1 MNRARILR
9 ALTIAV
15 LTMALA
21 APAGAQDA
29 QDWQRMVAELKAG
42 TRIELYLEDGSHVQG
57 TLVTHDA
64 DVLVLN
70 PRTRIPVA
78 PWRVAYSEIRSIDV
92 KRDGAMSP
100 GIKVLVGVG
109 IGAGVA
115 FLTLLILVASIAD

>member
-1 MNRARILR
+1 MKGRTLR
-9 ALTIAV
+9 ALTIAALV
-15 LTMALA
+15 AALA

-29 QDWQRMVAELKAG
+29 RDWQRMVGELKAG
-42 TRIELYLEDGSHVQG
+42 TRIELYLEDGTRVQG
-57 TLVTHDA
+57 TLVTHDV

-100 GIKVLVGVG
+100 GTKVLVGVG

>member
-42 TRIELYLEDGSHVQG
+42 TRIELYLEDGS
-57 TLVTHDA
+57 
-64 DVLVLN
+64 